1 MSADVSE
8 VIQAMERVAQVLLRG
23 CNISI
28 GLFFCKKG
36 VINFLR
42 CLFDMKLT
50 ESTNEFNSQFPF
62 FMMSTTS
69 LPSDKPGTT

>member
-8 VIQAMERVAQVLLRG
+8 VIQAMERVAQVLLREF
-23 CNISI
+23 NISI

-42 CLFDMKLT
+42 CLFGHEIKGI
-50 ESTNEFNSQFPF
+50 NKRF
-62 FMMSTTS
+62 
-69 LPSDKPGTT
+69 

>member
-36 VINFLR
+36 VINFL
-42 CLFDMKLT
+42 DMKLR
-50 ESTNEFNSQFPF
+50 ESTNDFNSQLSNLIPF
-62 FMMSTTS
+62 
-69 LPSDKPGTT
+69 L